1 MSNKNYP
8 KKIINN
14 FSEKNTIF
22 SELSISSNVLEKE
35 TISDFFQIS
44 KFSNSICLSFHKND
58 NSEIFSKSKFKLVA
72 DNILN
77 KKVVKNKVPFKKT
90 FNFKK

>member
-1 MSNKNYP
+1 MFLKRKLSV
-8 KKIINN
+8 
-14 FSEKNTIF
+14 IF
-22 SELSISSNVLEKE
+22 FK
-35 TISDFFQIS
+35 FQ

-77 KKVVKNKVPFKKT
+77 KKVVKNKIPDKKPLILR
-90 FNFKK
+90 NKLIDYIS